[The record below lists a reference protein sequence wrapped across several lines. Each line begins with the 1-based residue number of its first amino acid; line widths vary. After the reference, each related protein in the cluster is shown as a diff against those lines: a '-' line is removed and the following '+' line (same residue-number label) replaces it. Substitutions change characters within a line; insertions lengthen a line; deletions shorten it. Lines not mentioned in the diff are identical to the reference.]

1 MILIWQKASGVG
13 CLLKYDKAEG
23 QMLLTTMHRNPT
35 QSTAAIQI
43 GSCDGKAT
51 WCPGAGEASCKPD
64 AFSLER
70 RPSHNFRGLQS
81 FSRISVGEL
90 RCHIF
95 NKMGATR

>member
-43 GSCDGKAT
+43 GSCDG
-51 WCPGAGEASCKPD
+51 
-64 AFSLER
+64 FFLER
-70 RPSHNFRGLQS
+70 LLGALEQER
-81 FSRISVGEL
+81 SVVSQ
-90 RCHIF
+90 IF
-95 NKMGATR
+95 FP